1 MQKLPFC
8 LVLLILL
15 TGCTPA
21 AKNTVSSAGPDTLV
35 WYLPAYEKYKDT
47 QAVTAEINGIIQQIY
62 PSIQVDFRFVNI
74 YEYTEKVS
82 LYLSSGEQMDIVWA
96 NDKMLPFIQ
105 YPYNNIYKFLD
116 APIQS
121 NAPALYGRL
130 KTEDD
135 SAYRIFDKNYFIPMI
150 DKNSGLIPFLKIP
163 RELAAYMDIQN
174 FTEIVQANDTASP
187 ALFACIDEY
196 LQNLSTAGRLQ
207 DGVDLA
213 RIYDIFPQIGYE
225 TYISTNNLIGRR
237 ISDPDGAALD
247 MLNTE
252 STRLSYRMFESWLA
266 QRFIR
271 DDTPIIYKSHSDS
284 PYRYVLSG
292 TWGYVDDNSLSVLM
306 DQDTEDYIYLAAD
319 RYYHKTKLF
328 TDSVALIPTRSKYLD
343 KALKILDLFYQ
354 DSRLYNLLTFGN
366 ENTQNEYRNFEN
378 IVPGNKTTDKTISR
392 SDVYMGQMLEGTSYP
407 GMYVPAVSTLFRR
420 TLLDYTNTYTLPPYS
435 TVLPDN
441 SASAIEYL
449 LQVYNGEITDEN

>member
-1 MQKLPFC
+1 
-8 LVLLILL
+8 
-15 TGCTPA
+15 
-21 AKNTVSSAGPDTLV
+21 
-35 WYLPAYEKYKDT
+35 
-47 QAVTAEINGIIQQIY
+47 
-62 PSIQVDFRFVNI
+62 
-74 YEYTEKVS
+74 
-82 LYLSSGEQMDIVWA
+82 MDIVWA